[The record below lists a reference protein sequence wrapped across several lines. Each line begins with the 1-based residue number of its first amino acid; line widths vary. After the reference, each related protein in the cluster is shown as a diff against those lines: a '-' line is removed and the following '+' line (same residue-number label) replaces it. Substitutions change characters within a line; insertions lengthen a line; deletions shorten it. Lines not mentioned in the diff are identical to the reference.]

1 MITCHGLRVA
11 KEEYCEMDFTKKLLY
26 CGTESPH
33 PKFQEQWARGRLL
46 SSNEEDK
53 LLLPEERWSQAP
65 ASFSSPPSLALAT
78 EREYEQKRLK
88 EIELR
93 NKMANEIESLLKGKK
108 GGLRKPLPPHHG
120 QVLSEGLPLPPCPGE
135 TQTQDSPSLAHRP
148 VQVTTGEGVISFS
161 T

>member
-1 MITCHGLRVA
+1 MAYGLPRKNTV
-11 KEEYCEMDFTKKLLY
+11 KWILQKSCYTVQEPWKLAVLM
-26 CGTESPH
+26 
-33 PKFQEQWARGRLL
+33 RLL
-46 SSNEEDK
+46 LENLQKIKVPLFDDIQHAS
-53 LLLPEERWSQAP
+53 LLQLRSVKTVRHGQLPSAQT
-65 ASFSSPPSLALAT
+65 LAT